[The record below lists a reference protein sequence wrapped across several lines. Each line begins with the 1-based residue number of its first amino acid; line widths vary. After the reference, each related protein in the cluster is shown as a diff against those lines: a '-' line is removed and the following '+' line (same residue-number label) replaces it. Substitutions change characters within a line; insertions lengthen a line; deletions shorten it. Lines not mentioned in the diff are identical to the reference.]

1 MVNDLK
7 INGKEYLNVAN
18 LKAKRKDNSI
28 GTFYDTGDATVDP
41 SKVLKD
47 QVAYGK
53 NGMIIGTYQPP
64 AGYSEENTQEWGI
77 GDILFIDYYGQ
88 VVKSYKTSE
97 LPLENLPAIPT
108 LSGENSDKYTFSWR
122 KTLEEVNAM
131 TSGGRV
137 LCKVEVAESTPTVFI
152 PDENGFT
159 ETMYIY
165 YYSVNTSTS
174 VKFDWGDGTTSNVN
188 APTSG
193 YNSVN
198 HTYSTPCHNPI
209 SVLVTSTNSGIFMFG
224 NYSNSS
230 YGLGYQNRSPVP
242 QTKEIRFGSKTGIG
256 SYGMYQYDSSR
267 YGVSAFEKIIL
278 PEGITLRDYSF
289 TSSSNLKGVCIPE
302 SVTNIPGSCFSSCN
316 LGIICLPETIST
328 VSGSAFYYNKT
339 LTFAFLEEGIKS
351 INNNCFQSC
360 YSLKHIFLP
369 STLNYIG
376 GGCFSSCYSLNNISI
391 PDTVTSL
398 ESSTFSS
405 CFGLSNIQLSRNITS
420 FGTDCFRGCYSL
432 RSIMCPK
439 KLKTVGTNCFYECY
453 SLQSIVFEDE
463 IASIG
468 SSAFYNALSL
478 KLIQIKNPSPPA
490 LSGDLPYNYY
500 RTLRILIPAGSKT
513 EYVSASYWVNVA
525 SRLIEV

>member
-1 MVNDLK
+1 MK

-53 NGMIIGTYQPP
+53 EGMIIGTYQPP
-64 AGYSEENTQEWGI
+64 AGYSEENSQEWGPE
-77 GDILFIDYYGQ
+77 DILFIDYYGQ
-88 VVKSYKTSE
+88 VIKSYKTSE

-137 LCKVEVAESTPTVFI
+137 LCKVEVADSTPTVFI

-159 ETMYIY
+159 DTIYIY

-174 VKFDWGDGTTSNVN
+174 VKFDWGDGTINNIT

-193 YNSVN
+193 YNSVS
-198 HTYSTPCHNPI
+198 HTYSTPCHSPI
-209 SVLVTSTNSGIFMFG
+209 SVLVTSTNNGIFMFG
-224 NYSNSS
+224 NYSNPS
-230 YGLGYQNRSPVP
+230 YGLGYQNRSPLP
-242 QTKEIRFGSKTGIG
+242 YTKEIRFGSKTGIG
-256 SYGMYQYDSSR
+256 SYGMYQYSSSN
-267 YGVSAFEKIIL
+267 YGASAVEKIIL

-289 TSSSNLKGVCIPE
+289 QYNYNLKGVCIPE
-302 SVTNIPGSCFSSCN
+302 SITSIPNSCFYWCS
-316 LGIICLPETIST
+316 LGIVCLPETIGT
-328 VSGSAFYYNKT
+328 ISGNAFSYNRA
-339 LTFAFLEEGIKS
+339 LIFVFLEEGIKS
-351 INNNCFQSC
+351 INYNCFQGCS
-360 YSLKHIFLP
+360 SLKHISLP

-376 GGCFSSCYSLNNISI
+376 GACFASCYSLDNISI
-391 PDTVTSL
+391 PETVTSL

-405 CFGLSNIQLSRNITS
+405 CIGLNNIQFSKNITS

-432 RSIMCPK
+432 KSIVCPE
-439 KLKTVGTNCFYECY
+439 KLKTVGANCFYECY
-453 SLQSIVFEDE
+453 SLQNVIFGDE
-463 IASIG
+463 VASIN
-468 SSAFYNALSL
+468 SSVFYNAWNL

-490 LSGDLPYNYY
+490 LSGDLPYNYLK
-500 RTLRILIPAGSKT
+500 TLRILIPAGSKT
-513 EYVSASYWVNVA
+513 DYVSASYWVNVA
-525 SRLIEV
+525 DRLIEV